1 MIEVLENYKLLKES
15 LGDLIKKSGYRND
28 YLADKIGMGAA
39 YFSIKKK
46 KANWS
51 DSEVEKLIKV
61 INSQEAADY
70 FDTVMIK
77 AKMKKGK
84 YISSDEF
91 ENKMG
96 WK

>member
-51 DSEVEKLIKV
+51 DSEVEKLIRV
-61 INSQEAADY
+61 INSDEAANY
-70 FDTVMIK
+70 FDTIMIK
-77 AKMKKGK
+77 SKMKKGK
-84 YISSDEF
+84 NVPASEF
-91 ENKMG
+91 EKKMG

>member
-1 MIEVLENYKLLKES
+1 MIEILENYKILKES
-15 LGDLIKKSGYRND
+15 LSDLIKKSGYRND

-51 DSEVEKLIKV
+51 DTEVEKLIKI
-61 INSQEAADY
+61 INSNEASDY
-70 FDTVMIK
+70 FDTIMIK

-84 YISSDEF
+84 YISSDDF
-91 ENKMG
+91 EKKMG

>member
-1 MIEVLENYKLLKES
+1 MIEILENYKILKES

-28 YLADKIGMGAA
+28 YLASKIGMGAT

-51 DSEVEKLIKV
+51 DVEVEKLIRI
-61 INSQEAADY
+61 INSEEAADY
-70 FDTVMIK
+70 FDTIMIK

-91 ENKMG
+91 EKKMG

>member
-51 DSEVEKLIKV
+51 DSELEKLIRV
-61 INSQEAADY
+61 INSDEAANY
-70 FDTVMIK
+70 FDTIMIK

-84 YISSDEF
+84 NVPASEF
-91 ENKMG
+91 EKKMG

>member
-1 MIEVLENYKLLKES
+1 MIEILENYKLLKDS

-39 YFSIKKK
+39 YFSVKKK
-46 KANWS
+46 NASWS
-51 DSEVEKLIKV
+51 DAEVEKLIRI
-61 INSQEAADY
+61 INSEEAANY

-91 ENKMG
+91 EKKMG